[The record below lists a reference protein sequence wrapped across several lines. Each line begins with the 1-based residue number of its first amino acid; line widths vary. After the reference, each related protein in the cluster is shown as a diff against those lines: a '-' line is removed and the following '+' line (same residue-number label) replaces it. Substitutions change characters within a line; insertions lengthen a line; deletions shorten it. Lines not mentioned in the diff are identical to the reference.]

1 MMEWTKQAEDM
12 FKTWTD
18 TQKKMW
24 DEWIKTTQSFG
35 KSQASDAWERT
46 VGVWEESLKK
56 NLHLQ
61 TEWTKLWAESFNNVK
76 GTPKEF
82 HELARQGQEMMARW
96 AETQMQLWT
105 AWFGIAKKLDPN
117 ALSGS
122 WEKESE
128 KVLHIWQESIKKA
141 LDAQAEWGRVWT
153 AAQNGRKAREY
164 EKTEV

>member
-1 MMEWTKQAEDM
+1 MVEWTRQAEDM

-18 TQKKMW
+18 TQKTMW
-24 DEWIKTTQSFG
+24 DEWIKVTQSFG
-35 KSQASDAWERT
+35 KSHATDAWKRT
-46 VGVWEESLKK
+46 VETWEESLKK

-61 TEWTKLWAESFNNVK
+61 MEWTKLWAEGFTNVK
-76 GTPKEF
+76 GTPKEL
-82 HELARQGQEMMARW
+82 HDLARQGQDMMNRW
-96 AETQMQLWT
+96 AETQMQLCT

-141 LDAQAEWGRVWT
+141 LDAQAEWGRIWT
-153 AAQNGRKAREY
+153 AAQSGRKGREY
-164 EKTEV
+164 EKTEA